1 MRGWHYVL
9 ALAAARTTSRLRAGA
24 GDLAFDY
31 SHHGEDWVRAGKADF
46 PPVTGG
52 AICSTSFSGAHH
64 LWYKIELRRL
74 RCSKYRGEHLT
85 NNRLVITTL

>member
-31 SHHGEDWVRAGKADF
+31 SHHGEDWVQGSCASRERQSPIDF
-46 PPVTGG
+46 TSVHMAVYSTPGG
-52 AICSTSFSGAHH
+52 V
-64 LWYKIELRRL
+64 
-74 RCSKYRGEHLT
+74 RGWLAAK
-85 NNRLVITTL
+85 L